1 MPHSYTHTQGHTM
14 IHTLDLFDTT
24 VDATSMTPK
33 DVFTSVLI
41 FLAVVVLV
49 CILLSAVVSF
59 LQDRNSTKEQIKQSI
74 VPHVIIALAGLALF
88 AIPVWFMADAQT
100 YSAEPTKRLFLKPP
114 TQSHVEPT
122 DPTKSLVAL
131 THDNFVQNINKHKD
145 LLNDLGLDKKCN
157 LIKSTAD
164 DPDRISVLCG
174 GYSLDEVETHNAVL
188 RPQLRT
194 SADRALYDAWSIDPH
209 NVDVHAEIFIREKT
223 ES

>member
-1 MPHSYTHTQGHTM
+1 MT
-14 IHTLDLFDTT
+14 HTLDLFDTT
-24 VDATSMTPK
+24 VDITTMTPK

-41 FLAVVVLV
+41 FLVVVVLV
-49 CILLSAVVSF
+49 CILLSGAVSVY
-59 LQDRNSTKEQIKQSI
+59 QDYQDYRRGDDAREPSL

-100 YSAEPTKRLFLKPP
+100 YSVEPTKRLFLKPP
-114 TQSHVEPT
+114 AQSRVEPT

-131 THDNFVQNINKHKD
+131 THDDFMRSIDEHKD

-164 DPDRISVLCG
+164 DPDRVSVLCG
-174 GYSLDEVETHNAVL
+174 GYSLDEVETHNALL

-194 SADRALYDAWSIDPH
+194 SADRAFYDAWEIDPH
-209 NVDVHAEIFIREKT
+209 NVDVYAGIFIREKT

>member
-1 MPHSYTHTQGHTM
+1 MT
-14 IHTLDLFDTT
+14 HTLDLFDTT

-33 DVFTSVLI
+33 DVFTSALI
-41 FLAVVVLV
+41 FLAVVIFV

-59 LQDRNSTKEQIKQSI
+59 YQDRDDTKEQIEHSLI
-74 VPHVIIALAGLALF
+74 PHIIIALAGLVLF
-88 AIPVWFMADAQT
+88 ATPTWFMSDAQT
-100 YSAEPTKRLFLKPP
+100 YSVEPTKRLFLKPP
-114 TQSHVEPT
+114 AQNHIEPT

-131 THDNFVQNINKHKD
+131 THDDFVQNIDKHKD

-164 DPDRISVLCG
+164 DPDKISVLCG
-174 GYSLDEVETHNAVL
+174 GYSLDEVETHSALL

-209 NVDVHAEIFIREKT
+209 NVDVHAGISIREKA
-223 ES
+223 EK

>member
-1 MPHSYTHTQGHTM
+1 M

-24 VDATSMTPK
+24 VDVTSMTPK
-33 DVFTSVLI
+33 DVISSVLI

-59 LQDRNSTKEQIKQSI
+59 YQDRDDTKKQIEHSLI
-74 VPHVIIALAGLALF
+74 PHIIIALAGLVLF
-88 AIPVWFMADAQT
+88 ATPTWIMSDAQT
-100 YSAEPTKRLFLKPP
+100 YSVQPTKRLFLKPP
-114 TQSHVEPT
+114 AQSRMEPT

-131 THDNFVQNINKHKD
+131 THDDFVQNIDKHKD

-157 LIKSTAD
+157 LIKNTAD
-164 DPDRISVLCG
+164 DPDKISVLCG

-194 SADRALYDAWSIDPH
+194 SADRAFYDAWSIDPH
-209 NVDVHAEIFIREKT
+209 NVDVHAGIFIREKT